1 MIQINQLLL
10 ALRMLTRII
19 DQLLIH
25 HFDTSNTALLK
36 IFLQNTTF
44 KIERSWN
51 IGKIQFKLVGKEVN
65 FIQIQV
71 GKMAIH
77 IYKVDK
83 INFKELLNANQNCRS
98 NFDHH
103 FKISKTALLIEGA
116 RQIGKTFSIRQFG
129 KKFKTYIEIN
139 FIEQPEAISLFK
151 DLSNTKDLLARLSLF
166 TKQKLIKRDTL
177 IFFDEVQICPE
188 VITYIKF
195 LVDEGSYN
203 YILSGS
209 LLGIEINDLRS
220 VPVGYLTIKRMFPLT
235 FREFA
240 LNLGLNSSIL
250 ENLETSF
257 KEKKPVDDFIH
268 KKMMELFR
276 VYLVVGGMPAAVNRY
291 IETNNLNEVIDIQNQ
306 IVNLYKK
313 DITQYDKNN
322 KLAIAQIFELIAPQ
336 LNSQNKRFI
345 IKDIKSGVKFDRY
358 ENSFL
363 WLKDAGFALPV
374 YNVETPKIP
383 LKLSKSRS
391 LFKLFMSDVGLLAS
405 EYSQGIQL
413 KIISGDDKLNYGAI
427 FENYIAQ
434 ELTACEH
441 DLYYYNNKKRGELDF
456 LIEYDGEVLPI
467 EVKSGKDYKVH
478 RALSNIMDCG
488 EFNLNRALIF
498 NNSNLKVE
506 GKLTYAPIY
515 MAMFL
520 KQEIKDEYSIYKIDL
535 SELNKRF

>member
-1 MIQINQLLL
+1 
-10 ALRMLTRII
+10 MLTRTVDRILI
-19 DQLLIH
+19 D
-25 HFDTSNTALLK
+25 
-36 IFLQNTTF
+36 
-44 KIERSWN
+44 
-51 IGKIQFKLVGKEVN
+51 
-65 FIQIQV
+65 
-71 GKMAIH
+71 
-77 IYKVDK
+77 
-83 INFKELLNANQNCRS
+83 
-98 NFDHH
+98 H

-520 KQEIKDEYSIYKIDL
+520 KQEISDEDSIYKIDL

>member
-1 MIQINQLLL
+1 
-10 ALRMLTRII
+10 MLTRTVDRILI
-19 DQLLIH
+19 D
-25 HFDTSNTALLK
+25 
-36 IFLQNTTF
+36 
-44 KIERSWN
+44 
-51 IGKIQFKLVGKEVN
+51 
-65 FIQIQV
+65 
-71 GKMAIH
+71 
-77 IYKVDK
+77 
-83 INFKELLNANQNCRS
+83 
-98 NFDHH
+98 H

-276 VYLVVGGMPAAVNRY
+276 VYLVVGGIPAAVNRY

-391 LFKLFMSDVGLLAS
+391 LFKLFMSDVELLAS

-520 KQEIKDEYSIYKIDL
+520 KQEIKDEDSIYKIDL

>member
-1 MIQINQLLL
+1 MI
-10 ALRMLTRII
+10 
-19 DQLLIH
+19 D
-25 HFDTSNTALLK
+25 
-36 IFLQNTTF
+36 
-44 KIERSWN
+44 
-51 IGKIQFKLVGKEVN
+51 
-65 FIQIQV
+65 
-71 GKMAIH
+71 
-77 IYKVDK
+77 
-83 INFKELLNANQNCRS
+83 
-98 NFDHH
+98 H

-520 KQEIKDEYSIYKIDL
+520 KQEIKDEDSIYKIDL

>member
-1 MIQINQLLL
+1 
-10 ALRMLTRII
+10 MLTRTVDRILI
-19 DQLLIH
+19 D
-25 HFDTSNTALLK
+25 
-36 IFLQNTTF
+36 
-44 KIERSWN
+44 
-51 IGKIQFKLVGKEVN
+51 
-65 FIQIQV
+65 
-71 GKMAIH
+71 
-77 IYKVDK
+77 
-83 INFKELLNANQNCRS
+83 
-98 NFDHH
+98 H

-139 FIEQPEAISLFK
+139 FIEQSEAISLFK

-276 VYLVVGGMPAAVNRY
+276 VYLVVEGMPAAVNRY

-520 KQEIKDEYSIYKIDL
+520 KQEIKDEDSIYKIDL

>member
-1 MIQINQLLL
+1 
-10 ALRMLTRII
+10 MLTRTVDRILI
-19 DQLLIH
+19 D
-25 HFDTSNTALLK
+25 
-36 IFLQNTTF
+36 
-44 KIERSWN
+44 
-51 IGKIQFKLVGKEVN
+51 
-65 FIQIQV
+65 
-71 GKMAIH
+71 
-77 IYKVDK
+77 
-83 INFKELLNANQNCRS
+83 
-98 NFDHH
+98 H

-363 WLKDAGFALPV
+363 WLKDAGVALPV

-520 KQEIKDEYSIYKIDL
+520 KQEIKDEDSIYKIDL
-535 SELNKRF
+535 SELNKSF

>member
-1 MIQINQLLL
+1 M
-10 ALRMLTRII
+10 
-19 DQLLIH
+19 
-25 HFDTSNTALLK
+25 
-36 IFLQNTTF
+36 
-44 KIERSWN
+44 
-51 IGKIQFKLVGKEVN
+51 
-65 FIQIQV
+65 
-71 GKMAIH
+71 
-77 IYKVDK
+77 
-83 INFKELLNANQNCRS
+83 
-98 NFDHH
+98 
-103 FKISKTALLIEGA
+103 
-116 RQIGKTFSIRQFG
+116 
-129 KKFKTYIEIN
+129 
-139 FIEQPEAISLFK
+139 FK

-220 VPVGYLTIKRMFPLT
+220 VPVGYQTIKRMFPLT

-520 KQEIKDEYSIYKIDL
+520 KQEIKDEDSIYKIDL

>member
-1 MIQINQLLL
+1 M
-10 ALRMLTRII
+10 
-19 DQLLIH
+19 
-25 HFDTSNTALLK
+25 
-36 IFLQNTTF
+36 
-44 KIERSWN
+44 
-51 IGKIQFKLVGKEVN
+51 
-65 FIQIQV
+65 
-71 GKMAIH
+71 
-77 IYKVDK
+77 
-83 INFKELLNANQNCRS
+83 
-98 NFDHH
+98 
-103 FKISKTALLIEGA
+103 
-116 RQIGKTFSIRQFG
+116 
-129 KKFKTYIEIN
+129 
-139 FIEQPEAISLFK
+139 FK

-345 IKDIKSGVKFDRY
+345 IEDIKSGVKFDRY

-520 KQEIKDEYSIYKIDL
+520 KQEIKDEDSIYKLDL

>member
-1 MIQINQLLL
+1 M
-10 ALRMLTRII
+10 
-19 DQLLIH
+19 
-25 HFDTSNTALLK
+25 
-36 IFLQNTTF
+36 F
-44 KIERSWN
+44 K
-51 IGKIQFKLVGKEVN
+51 G
-65 FIQIQV
+65 
-71 GKMAIH
+71 
-77 IYKVDK
+77 
-83 INFKELLNANQNCRS
+83 
-98 NFDHH
+98 
-103 FKISKTALLIEGA
+103 
-116 RQIGKTFSIRQFG
+116 
-129 KKFKTYIEIN
+129 
-139 FIEQPEAISLFK
+139 
-151 DLSNTKDLLARLSLF
+151 LSNTKDLLARLSLF

-405 EYSQGIQL
+405 ECSQGIQL

-520 KQEIKDEYSIYKIDL
+520 KQEIKDEDSIYKIDL

>member
-1 MIQINQLLL
+1 
-10 ALRMLTRII
+10 MLTRTVDRILI
-19 DQLLIH
+19 D
-25 HFDTSNTALLK
+25 
-36 IFLQNTTF
+36 
-44 KIERSWN
+44 
-51 IGKIQFKLVGKEVN
+51 
-65 FIQIQV
+65 
-71 GKMAIH
+71 
-77 IYKVDK
+77 
-83 INFKELLNANQNCRS
+83 
-98 NFDHH
+98 H

-291 IETNNLNEVIDIQNQ
+291 IETNNLKEVIDIQNQ

-322 KLAIAQIFELIAPQ
+322 KIAIAQIFELIAPQ

-413 KIISGDDKLNYGAI
+413 KIISGDDKFNYGAI

-520 KQEIKDEYSIYKIDL
+520 KQEISDEDSIYKIDL

>member
-1 MIQINQLLL
+1 
-10 ALRMLTRII
+10 MLTRTVDRILI
-19 DQLLIH
+19 D
-25 HFDTSNTALLK
+25 
-36 IFLQNTTF
+36 
-44 KIERSWN
+44 
-51 IGKIQFKLVGKEVN
+51 
-65 FIQIQV
+65 
-71 GKMAIH
+71 
-77 IYKVDK
+77 
-83 INFKELLNANQNCRS
+83 
-98 NFDHH
+98 H

-268 KKMMELFR
+268 KKMMDLFR

-363 WLKDAGFALPV
+363 WLKDAGVALPV

-520 KQEIKDEYSIYKIDL
+520 KQEIKDEDSIYKIDL

>member
-1 MIQINQLLL
+1 
-10 ALRMLTRII
+10 MLTRTVDRILI
-19 DQLLIH
+19 D
-25 HFDTSNTALLK
+25 
-36 IFLQNTTF
+36 
-44 KIERSWN
+44 
-51 IGKIQFKLVGKEVN
+51 
-65 FIQIQV
+65 
-71 GKMAIH
+71 
-77 IYKVDK
+77 
-83 INFKELLNANQNCRS
+83 
-98 NFDHH
+98 H

-151 DLSNTKDLLARLSLF
+151 DLSNTTDLLARLSLF

-188 VITYIKF
+188 IITYIKF

-209 LLGIEINDLRS
+209 LLEIEINDLRS

-383 LKLSKSRS
+383 LELSKSRS

-520 KQEIKDEYSIYKIDL
+520 KQEINDEDSIYKIDL

>member
-1 MIQINQLLL
+1 
-10 ALRMLTRII
+10 MLTRTVDRILI
-19 DQLLIH
+19 D
-25 HFDTSNTALLK
+25 
-36 IFLQNTTF
+36 
-44 KIERSWN
+44 
-51 IGKIQFKLVGKEVN
+51 
-65 FIQIQV
+65 
-71 GKMAIH
+71 
-77 IYKVDK
+77 
-83 INFKELLNANQNCRS
+83 
-98 NFDHH
+98 H

-209 LLGIEINDLRS
+209 LLEIEINDLRS

-363 WLKDAGFALPV
+363 WLKDAGVALPV

-520 KQEIKDEYSIYKIDL
+520 KQEINDEDSIYKIDL

>member
-1 MIQINQLLL
+1 M
-10 ALRMLTRII
+10 
-19 DQLLIH
+19 
-25 HFDTSNTALLK
+25 
-36 IFLQNTTF
+36 
-44 KIERSWN
+44 
-51 IGKIQFKLVGKEVN
+51 
-65 FIQIQV
+65 
-71 GKMAIH
+71 
-77 IYKVDK
+77 
-83 INFKELLNANQNCRS
+83 
-98 NFDHH
+98 
-103 FKISKTALLIEGA
+103 
-116 RQIGKTFSIRQFG
+116 
-129 KKFKTYIEIN
+129 
-139 FIEQPEAISLFK
+139 FK

-257 KEKKPVDDFIH
+257 KGKKPVDDFIH

-434 ELTACEH
+434 EITACEH

-520 KQEIKDEYSIYKIDL
+520 KQEIKDEDSIYKIDL

>member
-1 MIQINQLLL
+1 M
-10 ALRMLTRII
+10 
-19 DQLLIH
+19 
-25 HFDTSNTALLK
+25 
-36 IFLQNTTF
+36 
-44 KIERSWN
+44 
-51 IGKIQFKLVGKEVN
+51 
-65 FIQIQV
+65 
-71 GKMAIH
+71 
-77 IYKVDK
+77 
-83 INFKELLNANQNCRS
+83 
-98 NFDHH
+98 
-103 FKISKTALLIEGA
+103 
-116 RQIGKTFSIRQFG
+116 
-129 KKFKTYIEIN
+129 
-139 FIEQPEAISLFK
+139 FK

-358 ENSFL
+358 ENRFL

-520 KQEIKDEYSIYKIDL
+520 KQEINDEDSIYKIDL

>member
-1 MIQINQLLL
+1 
-10 ALRMLTRII
+10 MLTRTVDRILI
-19 DQLLIH
+19 D
-25 HFDTSNTALLK
+25 
-36 IFLQNTTF
+36 
-44 KIERSWN
+44 
-51 IGKIQFKLVGKEVN
+51 
-65 FIQIQV
+65 
-71 GKMAIH
+71 
-77 IYKVDK
+77 
-83 INFKELLNANQNCRS
+83 
-98 NFDHH
+98 H

-166 TKQKLIKRDTL
+166 TKQKLIKSDTL

-520 KQEIKDEYSIYKIDL
+520 KQEIKDEDSIYKIDL

>member
-1 MIQINQLLL
+1 
-10 ALRMLTRII
+10 MLTRTVDRILI
-19 DQLLIH
+19 D
-25 HFDTSNTALLK
+25 
-36 IFLQNTTF
+36 
-44 KIERSWN
+44 
-51 IGKIQFKLVGKEVN
+51 
-65 FIQIQV
+65 
-71 GKMAIH
+71 
-77 IYKVDK
+77 
-83 INFKELLNANQNCRS
+83 
-98 NFDHH
+98 H

-209 LLGIEINDLRS
+209 ILGIEINDLRS

-520 KQEIKDEYSIYKIDL
+520 KQEIKDEDSIYKIDL

>member
-1 MIQINQLLL
+1 
-10 ALRMLTRII
+10 MLTRTVDRILI
-19 DQLLIH
+19 D
-25 HFDTSNTALLK
+25 
-36 IFLQNTTF
+36 
-44 KIERSWN
+44 
-51 IGKIQFKLVGKEVN
+51 
-65 FIQIQV
+65 
-71 GKMAIH
+71 
-77 IYKVDK
+77 
-83 INFKELLNANQNCRS
+83 
-98 NFDHH
+98 H

-151 DLSNTKDLLARLSLF
+151 DLSNTKALLARLSLF

-374 YNVETPKIP
+374 YNVETPKVP

-478 RALSNIMDCG
+478 RSLSNIMDCG

-520 KQEIKDEYSIYKIDL
+520 KQEINDEDSIYKIDL

>member
-1 MIQINQLLL
+1 
-10 ALRMLTRII
+10 MLTRTVDRILI
-19 DQLLIH
+19 D
-25 HFDTSNTALLK
+25 
-36 IFLQNTTF
+36 
-44 KIERSWN
+44 
-51 IGKIQFKLVGKEVN
+51 
-65 FIQIQV
+65 
-71 GKMAIH
+71 
-77 IYKVDK
+77 
-83 INFKELLNANQNCRS
+83 
-98 NFDHH
+98 H

-358 ENSFL
+358 EHSFL
-363 WLKDAGFALPV
+363 WLKDAGVALPV

-467 EVKSGKDYKVH
+467 EVKFGKDYKVH

-520 KQEIKDEYSIYKIDL
+520 KQEIKDEDSIYKIDL

>member
-1 MIQINQLLL
+1 M
-10 ALRMLTRII
+10 
-19 DQLLIH
+19 
-25 HFDTSNTALLK
+25 
-36 IFLQNTTF
+36 
-44 KIERSWN
+44 
-51 IGKIQFKLVGKEVN
+51 
-65 FIQIQV
+65 
-71 GKMAIH
+71 
-77 IYKVDK
+77 
-83 INFKELLNANQNCRS
+83 
-98 NFDHH
+98 
-103 FKISKTALLIEGA
+103 SKTALLIEGA

-209 LLGIEINDLRS
+209 LLGIEINALRS

-488 EFNLNRALIF
+488 EFNLNKALIF

-520 KQEIKDEYSIYKIDL
+520 KQEIKEEDSIYKIDL

>member
-1 MIQINQLLL
+1 
-10 ALRMLTRII
+10 MLTRTVDRILI
-19 DQLLIH
+19 D
-25 HFDTSNTALLK
+25 
-36 IFLQNTTF
+36 
-44 KIERSWN
+44 
-51 IGKIQFKLVGKEVN
+51 
-65 FIQIQV
+65 
-71 GKMAIH
+71 
-77 IYKVDK
+77 
-83 INFKELLNANQNCRS
+83 
-98 NFDHH
+98 H

-478 RALSNIMDCG
+478 RAISNIMDCG

-520 KQEIKDEYSIYKIDL
+520 KQEINDEDSIYKIDL

>member
-1 MIQINQLLL
+1 
-10 ALRMLTRII
+10 MLTRTVDRILI
-19 DQLLIH
+19 D
-25 HFDTSNTALLK
+25 
-36 IFLQNTTF
+36 
-44 KIERSWN
+44 
-51 IGKIQFKLVGKEVN
+51 
-65 FIQIQV
+65 
-71 GKMAIH
+71 
-77 IYKVDK
+77 
-83 INFKELLNANQNCRS
+83 
-98 NFDHH
+98 H

-291 IETNNLNEVIDIQNQ
+291 IETNNLNKVIDIQNQ

-520 KQEIKDEYSIYKIDL
+520 KQEINDEDSIYKIDL

>member
-1 MIQINQLLL
+1 M
-10 ALRMLTRII
+10 
-19 DQLLIH
+19 
-25 HFDTSNTALLK
+25 
-36 IFLQNTTF
+36 
-44 KIERSWN
+44 
-51 IGKIQFKLVGKEVN
+51 
-65 FIQIQV
+65 
-71 GKMAIH
+71 
-77 IYKVDK
+77 
-83 INFKELLNANQNCRS
+83 
-98 NFDHH
+98 
-103 FKISKTALLIEGA
+103 
-116 RQIGKTFSIRQFG
+116 
-129 KKFKTYIEIN
+129 
-139 FIEQPEAISLFK
+139 FK

-195 LVDEGSYN
+195 LVDERSYN

-345 IKDIKSGVKFDRY
+345 IEDIKSGVKFDRY

-520 KQEIKDEYSIYKIDL
+520 KQEIKDEDSIYKLDL

>member
-1 MIQINQLLL
+1 
-10 ALRMLTRII
+10 MLTRTVDRILI
-19 DQLLIH
+19 D
-25 HFDTSNTALLK
+25 
-36 IFLQNTTF
+36 
-44 KIERSWN
+44 
-51 IGKIQFKLVGKEVN
+51 
-65 FIQIQV
+65 
-71 GKMAIH
+71 
-77 IYKVDK
+77 
-83 INFKELLNANQNCRS
+83 
-98 NFDHH
+98 H

-322 KLAIAQIFELIAPQ
+322 KIAIAQIFELIAPQ

-413 KIISGDDKLNYGAI
+413 KIISGDDKFNYGAI

-520 KQEIKDEYSIYKIDL
+520 KQEIKDEDSIYKIDL

>member
-1 MIQINQLLL
+1 
-10 ALRMLTRII
+10 MLTRTVDRI
-19 DQLLIH
+19 LI
-25 HFDTSNTALLK
+25 N
-36 IFLQNTTF
+36 
-44 KIERSWN
+44 
-51 IGKIQFKLVGKEVN
+51 
-65 FIQIQV
+65 
-71 GKMAIH
+71 
-77 IYKVDK
+77 
-83 INFKELLNANQNCRS
+83 
-98 NFDHH
+98 H

-276 VYLVVGGMPAAVNRY
+276 VYLVVGGIPAAVNRY

-391 LFKLFMSDVGLLAS
+391 LFKLFMSDVELLAS

-520 KQEIKDEYSIYKIDL
+520 KQEINDEDSIYKIDL

>member
-1 MIQINQLLL
+1 
-10 ALRMLTRII
+10 MLTRTVDRILI
-19 DQLLIH
+19 D
-25 HFDTSNTALLK
+25 
-36 IFLQNTTF
+36 
-44 KIERSWN
+44 
-51 IGKIQFKLVGKEVN
+51 
-65 FIQIQV
+65 
-71 GKMAIH
+71 
-77 IYKVDK
+77 
-83 INFKELLNANQNCRS
+83 
-98 NFDHH
+98 H

-139 FIEQPEAISLFK
+139 FIEQPEAIYLFK

-188 VITYIKF
+188 IITYIKF

-413 KIISGDDKLNYGAI
+413 KIISGDDKLNYGTI

-520 KQEIKDEYSIYKIDL
+520 KQEIKDEDSIYKIDL

>member
-1 MIQINQLLL
+1 M
-10 ALRMLTRII
+10 
-19 DQLLIH
+19 
-25 HFDTSNTALLK
+25 
-36 IFLQNTTF
+36 
-44 KIERSWN
+44 
-51 IGKIQFKLVGKEVN
+51 
-65 FIQIQV
+65 
-71 GKMAIH
+71 
-77 IYKVDK
+77 
-83 INFKELLNANQNCRS
+83 
-98 NFDHH
+98 
-103 FKISKTALLIEGA
+103 SKTALLIEGA

-209 LLGIEINDLRS
+209 LLGIEINALRS

-363 WLKDAGFALPV
+363 WLKDAGVALPV

-520 KQEIKDEYSIYKIDL
+520 KQEIKEEDSIYKIDL

>member
-1 MIQINQLLL
+1 
-10 ALRMLTRII
+10 MLTRTVDRILI
-19 DQLLIH
+19 D
-25 HFDTSNTALLK
+25 
-36 IFLQNTTF
+36 
-44 KIERSWN
+44 
-51 IGKIQFKLVGKEVN
+51 
-65 FIQIQV
+65 
-71 GKMAIH
+71 
-77 IYKVDK
+77 
-83 INFKELLNANQNCRS
+83 
-98 NFDHH
+98 H

-220 VPVGYLTIKRMFPLT
+220 VPVSYLTIKRMFPLT

-383 LKLSKSRS
+383 LKLSKSRC

-520 KQEIKDEYSIYKIDL
+520 KQEIKDEDSIYKIDL

>member
-1 MIQINQLLL
+1 
-10 ALRMLTRII
+10 MLTRTVDRILI
-19 DQLLIH
+19 D
-25 HFDTSNTALLK
+25 
-36 IFLQNTTF
+36 
-44 KIERSWN
+44 
-51 IGKIQFKLVGKEVN
+51 
-65 FIQIQV
+65 
-71 GKMAIH
+71 
-77 IYKVDK
+77 
-83 INFKELLNANQNCRS
+83 
-98 NFDHH
+98 H

-151 DLSNTKDLLARLSLF
+151 DLSDTKDLLARLSLF

-276 VYLVVGGMPAAVNRY
+276 VYLVVGGIPAAVNRY

-363 WLKDAGFALPV
+363 WLKDAGVALPV

-520 KQEIKDEYSIYKIDL
+520 KQEINDEDSIYKIDL

>member
-1 MIQINQLLL
+1 
-10 ALRMLTRII
+10 MLTRTVDRILI
-19 DQLLIH
+19 D
-25 HFDTSNTALLK
+25 
-36 IFLQNTTF
+36 
-44 KIERSWN
+44 
-51 IGKIQFKLVGKEVN
+51 
-65 FIQIQV
+65 
-71 GKMAIH
+71 
-77 IYKVDK
+77 
-83 INFKELLNANQNCRS
+83 
-98 NFDHH
+98 H

-139 FIEQPEAISLFK
+139 FIEQPVAISLFK

-220 VPVGYLTIKRMFPLT
+220 VPVSYLTIKRMFPLT

-240 LNLGLNSSIL
+240 LNLELNSSIL

-520 KQEIKDEYSIYKIDL
+520 KQEIKDEDSIYKIDL

>member
-1 MIQINQLLL
+1 
-10 ALRMLTRII
+10 MLTRTVDRILI
-19 DQLLIH
+19 D
-25 HFDTSNTALLK
+25 
-36 IFLQNTTF
+36 
-44 KIERSWN
+44 
-51 IGKIQFKLVGKEVN
+51 
-65 FIQIQV
+65 
-71 GKMAIH
+71 
-77 IYKVDK
+77 
-83 INFKELLNANQNCRS
+83 
-98 NFDHH
+98 H

-139 FIEQPEAISLFK
+139 FIEQPVAISLFK

-383 LKLSKSRS
+383 LKLLKSRS

-520 KQEIKDEYSIYKIDL
+520 KQEINDEDSIYKIDL

>member
-1 MIQINQLLL
+1 
-10 ALRMLTRII
+10 MLTRTVDRILI
-19 DQLLIH
+19 D
-25 HFDTSNTALLK
+25 
-36 IFLQNTTF
+36 
-44 KIERSWN
+44 
-51 IGKIQFKLVGKEVN
+51 
-65 FIQIQV
+65 
-71 GKMAIH
+71 
-77 IYKVDK
+77 
-83 INFKELLNANQNCRS
+83 
-98 NFDHH
+98 H

-456 LIEYDGEVLPI
+456 LIEYDGEVLSI
-467 EVKSGKDYKVH
+467 EVKSSKDYKVH

-520 KQEIKDEYSIYKIDL
+520 KQEINDEDSIYKIDL

>member
-1 MIQINQLLL
+1 
-10 ALRMLTRII
+10 MLTRTVDRILI
-19 DQLLIH
+19 D
-25 HFDTSNTALLK
+25 
-36 IFLQNTTF
+36 
-44 KIERSWN
+44 
-51 IGKIQFKLVGKEVN
+51 
-65 FIQIQV
+65 
-71 GKMAIH
+71 
-77 IYKVDK
+77 
-83 INFKELLNANQNCRS
+83 
-98 NFDHH
+98 H

-345 IKDIKSGVKFDRY
+345 IKDIKPGVKFDRY

-363 WLKDAGFALPV
+363 CLKDAGVALPV

-488 EFNLNRALIF
+488 EFNLNKALIF

-520 KQEIKDEYSIYKIDL
+520 KQEIKDEDSIYKIDL

>member
-1 MIQINQLLL
+1 
-10 ALRMLTRII
+10 MLTRTVDRILI
-19 DQLLIH
+19 D
-25 HFDTSNTALLK
+25 
-36 IFLQNTTF
+36 
-44 KIERSWN
+44 
-51 IGKIQFKLVGKEVN
+51 
-65 FIQIQV
+65 
-71 GKMAIH
+71 
-77 IYKVDK
+77 
-83 INFKELLNANQNCRS
+83 
-98 NFDHH
+98 H

-139 FIEQPEAISLFK
+139 FIEQPVAISLFK

-276 VYLVVGGMPAAVNRY
+276 VYLVVGGMPAAVNRH

-391 LFKLFMSDVGLLAS
+391 LFKLFKSDVGLLAS

-520 KQEIKDEYSIYKIDL
+520 KQEINDEDSIYKIDL

>member
-1 MIQINQLLL
+1 
-10 ALRMLTRII
+10 MLTRTVDRILI
-19 DQLLIH
+19 D
-25 HFDTSNTALLK
+25 
-36 IFLQNTTF
+36 
-44 KIERSWN
+44 
-51 IGKIQFKLVGKEVN
+51 
-65 FIQIQV
+65 
-71 GKMAIH
+71 
-77 IYKVDK
+77 
-83 INFKELLNANQNCRS
+83 
-98 NFDHH
+98 H

-139 FIEQPEAISLFK
+139 FIEQPVAISLFK

-188 VITYIKF
+188 VITYINF

-391 LFKLFMSDVGLLAS
+391 LFKLFMSDVRLLAS

-520 KQEIKDEYSIYKIDL
+520 KQEINDEDSIYKIDL

>member
-1 MIQINQLLL
+1 
-10 ALRMLTRII
+10 MLTRTVDRILI
-19 DQLLIH
+19 D
-25 HFDTSNTALLK
+25 
-36 IFLQNTTF
+36 
-44 KIERSWN
+44 
-51 IGKIQFKLVGKEVN
+51 
-65 FIQIQV
+65 
-71 GKMAIH
+71 
-77 IYKVDK
+77 
-83 INFKELLNANQNCRS
+83 
-98 NFDHH
+98 H

-209 LLGIEINDLRS
+209 LLGIEINDFRS

-520 KQEIKDEYSIYKIDL
+520 KQEINDEDSIYKIDL

>member
-1 MIQINQLLL
+1 M
-10 ALRMLTRII
+10 
-19 DQLLIH
+19 
-25 HFDTSNTALLK
+25 
-36 IFLQNTTF
+36 F
-44 KIERSWN
+44 KN
-51 IGKIQFKLVGKEVN
+51 
-65 FIQIQV
+65 
-71 GKMAIH
+71 
-77 IYKVDK
+77 
-83 INFKELLNANQNCRS
+83 
-98 NFDHH
+98 
-103 FKISKTALLIEGA
+103 
-116 RQIGKTFSIRQFG
+116 
-129 KKFKTYIEIN
+129 
-139 FIEQPEAISLFK
+139 
-151 DLSNTKDLLARLSLF
+151 LSNTKDLLARLSLF

-405 EYSQGIQL
+405 ECSQGIQL

-456 LIEYDGEVLPI
+456 LIEYYGEVLPI

-520 KQEIKDEYSIYKIDL
+520 KQEIKDEDSIYKIDL

>member
-1 MIQINQLLL
+1 
-10 ALRMLTRII
+10 MLTRTVDRILI
-19 DQLLIH
+19 D
-25 HFDTSNTALLK
+25 
-36 IFLQNTTF
+36 
-44 KIERSWN
+44 
-51 IGKIQFKLVGKEVN
+51 
-65 FIQIQV
+65 
-71 GKMAIH
+71 
-77 IYKVDK
+77 
-83 INFKELLNANQNCRS
+83 
-98 NFDHH
+98 H

-177 IFFDEVQICPE
+177 IFFDGVQICPE

-220 VPVGYLTIKRMFPLT
+220 VPVGYLTIKMMFPLT

-520 KQEIKDEYSIYKIDL
+520 KQEIKDEDSIYKIDL

>member
-1 MIQINQLLL
+1 
-10 ALRMLTRII
+10 MLTRTVDRILI
-19 DQLLIH
+19 D
-25 HFDTSNTALLK
+25 
-36 IFLQNTTF
+36 
-44 KIERSWN
+44 
-51 IGKIQFKLVGKEVN
+51 
-65 FIQIQV
+65 
-71 GKMAIH
+71 
-77 IYKVDK
+77 
-83 INFKELLNANQNCRS
+83 
-98 NFDHH
+98 H

-345 IKDIKSGVKFDRY
+345 IKDIKPGVKFDRY

-363 WLKDAGFALPV
+363 WLKDAGVALPV

-520 KQEIKDEYSIYKIDL
+520 KQEIKDEDSIYKIDL

>member
-1 MIQINQLLL
+1 
-10 ALRMLTRII
+10 MLTRTVDRILI
-19 DQLLIH
+19 D
-25 HFDTSNTALLK
+25 
-36 IFLQNTTF
+36 
-44 KIERSWN
+44 
-51 IGKIQFKLVGKEVN
+51 
-65 FIQIQV
+65 
-71 GKMAIH
+71 
-77 IYKVDK
+77 
-83 INFKELLNANQNCRS
+83 
-98 NFDHH
+98 H

-129 KKFKTYIEIN
+129 KKFKTCIEIN

-209 LLGIEINDLRS
+209 LLGIEINALRS

-363 WLKDAGFALPV
+363 WLKDAGVALPV

-520 KQEIKDEYSIYKIDL
+520 KQEIKEEDSIYKIDL